1 MEVLKAGIEPLVDLR
16 RFLEPF
22 GELVR
27 RSESRHALERYATGL
42 ISGASRK
49 NASELGRSLPGTSGQ
64 KLQELLTRT
73 SWEPWAMDRL
83 RIKHMCTFASVGRG
97 ALIIDDTG
105 FAKKGHASVGVARQY
120 SGTLGRVDNC
130 QVLVTVHYVDRVFD
144 WPVSARLYLPQGWS
158 EDRKRR
164 QRAQVPEAIT
174 FQTKGEIAL
183 NLIDQALQAEV
194 PFSVV
199 VADAGYGDQP
209 VLLDGLVARSM
220 AHLAGVSRAAHF
232 RLKEWVDSDSGDAV
246 SPPYQGKGRPPKPPS
261 LEERIP
267 SNESQEIIAG
277 LPAEAWQ
284 RIAWRQGSR
293 GPMVKE
299 FARARV
305 YRTGLRGKHV
315 PVEGWLL
322 AERPIAKPEDLDQ
335 RKYYFAWQLD
345 DLDIDELVDLAHVR
359 WVIER
364 FYQDAKGELGLDH
377 YEGRLWT
384 GLHRHVALVMLAH
397 CYLTLRQ
404 TYEPEVLTPASKAP
418 DAPGETTRPPPPARG
433 FPPKGKKQYGRPT
446 QGCC

>member
-1 MEVLKAGIEPLVDLR
+1 MEALKAGIEPLIDLE

-27 RSESRHALERYATGL
+27 RSESRHAIERYATGL
-42 ISGASRK
+42 ISGAERK
-49 NASELGRSLPGTSGQ
+49 NTSELGRSLPGTSGQ

-73 SWEPWAMDRL
+73 AWEPWAMDRL
-83 RIKHMCTFASVGRG
+83 RIKHMCEFASVGHG

-130 QVLVTVHYVDRVFD
+130 QVLVTAHYVDRVFD
-144 WPVSARLYLPQGWS
+144 WPVTARLYLPQGWG
-158 EDRKRR
+158 EDRERR
-164 QRAQVPEAIT
+164 QRARVPESLA

-183 NLIDQALQAEV
+183 NLIDQALQVEV
-194 PFSVV
+194 PFSFV

-209 VLLDGLVARSM
+209 ALLGGLVTRGT
-220 AHLAGVSRAAHF
+220 AHVVGISRTTHF
-232 RLKEWVDSDSGDAV
+232 RLKEWVDNDPGDAV

-261 LEERIP
+261 LEERVP
-267 SNESQEIIAG
+267 GRESQEIIAG

-305 YRTGLRGKHV
+305 YRTGLRGKHI
-315 PVEGWLL
+315 PVVGWLL
-322 AERPIAKPEDLDQ
+322 AERPLAKPEDLDQ

-345 DLDIDELVDLAHVR
+345 HLSLDELIDLAHVR

-384 GLHRHVALVMLAH
+384 GFHRHVALVMLAH

-404 TYEPEVLTPASKAP
+404 TYDPEVLAPAIRAP
-418 DAPGETTRPPPPARG
+418 DTQGETTLPPPPMRG
-433 FPPKGKKQYGRPT
+433 FPPTGKKKHGRSA